1 MKIEIEAV
9 EGDCAQLY
17 QWDLGRRLILTG
29 FGPDT
34 QAHFGQGDAALV
46 IAAYDDGGVLY
57 ADIPNICLQRA
68 GMLYVYIYSPAN
80 TRTRTA
86 AAFSVW
92 ARPKPEDYV
101 FTEDDIRRWDDV
113 ITAVQDEYI
122 RMTSEDLLPALQEMY
137 NSELASAKAVLE
149 QTAED
154 SETAAKAAQQAAKTA
169 EDAAT
174 ASAAS
179 AQESASHNAACA
191 ESAANAETSAKAA
204 AGHAQAMAGTFD
216 FTGYLRYQIVEQAPE
231 TYDEGVLYIVAFT

>member
-1 MKIEIEAV
+1 MKIEIEAMD
-9 EGDCAQLY
+9 GDRPQLY
-17 QWDLGRRLILTG
+17 QWDLDRRLILYG

-34 QAHFGQGDAALV
+34 QAHFGQDGSAIVVDAYEDSG
-46 IAAYDDGGVLY
+46 ILY
-57 ADIPNICLQRA
+57 ANIPNICLQRA
-68 GMLYVYIYSPAN
+68 GMLHVYIYNSAS
-80 TRTRTA
+80 TRTITA
-86 AAFSVW
+86 VAISV
-92 ARPKPEDYV
+92 RPRPRPEDYV

-122 RMTSEDLLPALQEMY
+122 RMTNEDLLPALQEMY

-231 TYDEGVLYIVAFT
+231 TYEEGVLYIVAFT